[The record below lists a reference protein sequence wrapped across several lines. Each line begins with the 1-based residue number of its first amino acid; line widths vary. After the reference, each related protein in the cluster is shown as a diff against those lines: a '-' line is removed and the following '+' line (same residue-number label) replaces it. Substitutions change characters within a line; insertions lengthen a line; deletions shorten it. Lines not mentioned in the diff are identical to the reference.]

1 MEIGKTEGAVKVGGD
16 QEFSGVAERQDMG
29 KDQFLQLLTAQLA
42 HQDPMNPVE
51 DKEFIAQLA
60 QFSMVE
66 QSVATNKHLEML
78 GMSVGAVVNA
88 QLPALIGKEI
98 TAAGD
103 LATVMDGQSTTL
115 GFALEEA
122 ATDVTLRGTDQS
134 GKEVRT
140 INLGG
145 YSAGQHEHQW
155 DGLDNEGN
163 RVPEGIYQIEVSA
176 LHGEDV
182 VESSTRLTGVVD
194 GLDFSR
200 GYPELMVGDL
210 RLRPADIIEVRNE
223 E

>member
-1 MEIGKTEGAVKVGGD
+1 MEIGKTINGVKVGEEQD
-16 QEFSGVAERQDMG
+16 FSGVAERQGMG

-42 HQDPMNPVE
+42 HQDPMNPLE

-88 QLPALIGKEI
+88 QLPSLIGKEI

-103 LATVMDGQSTTL
+103 LATVVDGQSTTL

-122 ATDVTLRGTDQS
+122 ATDVTLRVMDQS

-140 INLGG
+140 ITLG
-145 YSAGQHEHQW
+145 SRPAGQHDYQW
-155 DGLDNEGN
+155 DGLDREGK

-176 LHGEDV
+176 LNGQDV
-182 VESSTRLTGVVD
+182 VESGTRLTGLVD

-210 RLRPADIIEVRNE
+210 RLRPADIIEVRNGG
-223 E
+223 